1 MEVMRKTSIFAVGKS
16 MRIMTRK
23 LLTMLFSAALVLG
36 VPTLSYAV
44 SAVEII
50 DNELQTI
57 NISVTESTLHVTGAS
72 GQMLFIY
79 NVAGVRVMSLK
90 VEGADKHFE
99 LNLPKGCYIVK
110 VGKVVRKISIK

>member
-1 MEVMRKTSIFAVGKS
+1 MEVMRKTPIFAVGKS

-57 NISVTESTLHVTGAS
+57 NISVTESTLHV
-72 GQMLFIY
+72 
-79 NVAGVRVMSLK
+79 AGVRVMSLK